1 MDDATE
7 YGDAPV
13 KVLAAIHRW
22 VEYRDYPG
30 GFVTR
35 LLCNDLVGTMRAAD
49 PQSLAALPIILRYL
63 HNEVPA
69 RCWGSEDKV
78 PAWGNGPDPTTD
90 TDHLLRNATTKT
102 LESYLDAAH
111 DVGEAKGAREG
122 R

>member
-69 RCWGSEDKV
+69 LCWGSEDKV
-78 PAWGNGPDPTTD
+78 TAWGNGPDPEVVSD
-90 TDHLLRNATTKT
+90 LLFNATTKT

>member
-1 MDDATE
+1 MDEANE

-13 KVLAAIHRW
+13 AVLAAINRW
-22 VEYRDYPG
+22 VQYRDYPG
-30 GFVTR
+30 SFTTR

-49 PQSLAALPIILRYL
+49 PQSLAALPILLRYL

-69 RCWGSEDKV
+69 LCWGSEEKV
-78 PAWGNGPDPTTD
+78 TAWRNGAHPTTD

-111 DVGEAKGAREG
+111 DVGEEKGAREVD
-122 R
+122 

>member
-1 MDDATE
+1 MDNPKE

-35 LLCNDLVGTMRAAD
+35 MLCNDLVGTMRAAD
-49 PQSLAALPIILRYL
+49 PQSLAALPTLLRYL

-69 RCWGSEDKV
+69 LCWGSEDKV
-78 PAWGNGPDPTTD
+78 TAWGHGPTPTAD
-90 TDHLLRNATTKT
+90 TDHLLLNATQKT
-102 LESYLDAAH
+102 LESYLAAAH
-111 DVGEAKGAREG
+111 DVGEAKGSRQG

>member
-1 MDDATE
+1 MANPKE

-35 LLCNDLVGTMRAAD
+35 MLCNDLSGTLKAAD
-49 PQSLAALPIILRYL
+49 PQSLAALPTLLRYL

-69 RCWGSEDKV
+69 LCWGSEEKV
-78 PAWGNGPDPTTD
+78 TAWNHGPTPTTD
-90 TDHLLRNATTKT
+90 SDHLLLTATQKT
-102 LESYLDAAH
+102 LESYLAAAH
-111 DVGEAKGAREG
+111 DVGEAKGLRESQ
-122 R
+122 